1 MNSQAHARKFLRG
14 LALLA
19 GMTVSTPAL
28 AFTLSGTVTTQSG
41 NQPVSGVDV
50 RLFTGTGVPI
60 GIPPTLTNGS
70 GFYSVT
76 GIPAGSYQMQFVPP
90 ASTGLLHLLVT
101 GISVSGNTTVDA
113 QLEAGN
119 ILSGFVRN
127 TSLSPL
133 AGIDINVYEGNG
145 TKLETPGDN
154 SDLTGFYDVV
164 VPNGSY
170 LLRWRSLDTLARWV
184 TYEIDNVDFN
194 DNNQTI
200 DVTLESGWFVSG
212 TVTGPGSVPVVNA
225 NLDFLDVNT
234 QLVVPTPN
242 DNTNGQGHYR
252 VLVPPRTY
260 DVTASA
266 QPADH
271 LFPGSRTGFVVTKD
285 TTLNFQLQ
293 PVVFLTGLVRNSLS
307 VGVVG
312 ADIDVRDPVTGVKLL
327 TPGDNTGVG
336 GAYSIS
342 FPAGTYD
349 LDYQPPVASGLA
361 PVRLAG
367 VVLNIDTAINVTVP
381 NGLLLSGLVRR
392 PGAIPVQGVDIDVKY
407 AATGAVV
414 PVVGDLTDVTGAFA
428 VVIPVGMMDVEIE
441 PPPALRLTPKLL
453 AGISPSGDT
462 SVVVTLDTGLVISGT
477 VFDNTGTTPLPG
489 VRVRAVDASTGDT
502 VFTPSGTTDPLGQYQ
517 LLAPPDTYLL
527 RYSPGTGSGLADT
540 VLTGV
545 IVSKDTVIN
554 VTFGASTADVR
565 GDVNNNGSTTSSDII
580 YLVNYVFKG
589 GPPPLPVVSEGDVN
603 CSATITSS
611 DVIFLVNYVF
621 KGGPTPVCP

>member
-1 MNSQAHARKFLRG
+1 MLG

-19 GMTVSTPAL
+19 GITVSTPAL
-28 AFTLSGTVTTQSG
+28 AFTISGTVTTQSG
-41 NQPVSGVDV
+41 NLPTSLVDV

-70 GFYSVT
+70 GFYSIT

-90 ASTGLLHLLVT
+90 ASTGLLHLNVT

-127 TSLSPL
+127 TSLQPL

-154 SDLTGFYDVV
+154 SDVTGFYDVV

-184 TYEIDNVDFN
+184 TYEIDNVGFN

-212 TVTGPGSVPVVNA
+212 TVTGPTSAPVVNV

-242 DNTNGQGHYR
+242 DNTNNQGHYR

-260 DVTASA
+260 DVTAKA
-266 QPADH
+266 QPGDH

-285 TTLNFQLQ
+285 TTLDFQLQ
-293 PVVFLTGLVRNSLS
+293 PVVFLTGLVRNNLS

-367 VVLNIDTAINVTVP
+367 VVLNVDTAINVTVP

-414 PVVGDLTDVTGAFA
+414 PVVGDLTDVAGAFA
-428 VVIPVGMMDVEIE
+428 VVIPMGSMDVEIE
-441 PPPALRLTPKLL
+441 PPPALRLTSRLL
-453 AGISPSGDT
+453 AGIAPSGDT
-462 SVVVTLDTGLVISGT
+462 SVVITLDTGLVISGT

-489 VRVRAVDASTGDT
+489 VRVRGVDASTGDT
-502 VFTPSGTTDPLGQYQ
+502 VFSPSGTTDPAGHYQ
-517 LLAPPDTYLL
+517 ILVPPDTYLL
-527 RYSPGTGSGLADT
+527 RYSPGTGSGLTDT
-540 VLTGV
+540 VLAGV
-545 IVSKDTVIN
+545 IVAKDTVIN
-554 VTFGASTADVR
+554 VTFAASTADFR
-565 GDVNNNGSTTSSDII
+565 GDVNNSGVITSADII
-580 YLVNYVFKG
+580 YLVNFVFKG
-589 GPPPLPVVSEGDVN
+589 GPPPLPVPSEGDVN
-603 CSATITSS
+603 CSSTITSA
-611 DVIFLVNYVF
+611 DIIFLVNYVF
-621 KGGPTPVCP
+621 KGGPVPVCP